1 MNYTEEIKKTINVL
15 NAGGTILY
23 PTDTIW
29 GLGCD
34 ARNEA
39 AIDKVIALKKRPA
52 AKSFVLLLDNEN
64 KIQSY
69 VQEVPEI
76 AWSLIEFADSPM
88 TIILPNAKNLAK
100 NAINEDGSIGIR
112 IVKSGFAHQLIQKFR
127 FPIVSTSINL
137 SGEAAAIERSDIDP
151 YFLTAADYVC
161 DLNEIGTGKP
171 SSILKLA
178 TNGTFEFIRK

>member
-1 MNYTEEIKKTINVL
+1 MNYTEEIKKTINIL

-100 NAINEDGSIGIR
+100 KLLQLPENFAIHHQ
-112 IVKSGFAHQLIQKFR
+112 VQLLLKQSGFKT
-127 FPIVSTSINL
+127 PKTIVAVGINKIK
-137 SGEAAAIERSDIDP
+137 EAASN
-151 YFLTAADYVC
+151 
-161 DLNEIGTGKP
+161 LNVYPMITQ
-171 SSILKLA
+171 
-178 TNGTFEFIRK
+178 T